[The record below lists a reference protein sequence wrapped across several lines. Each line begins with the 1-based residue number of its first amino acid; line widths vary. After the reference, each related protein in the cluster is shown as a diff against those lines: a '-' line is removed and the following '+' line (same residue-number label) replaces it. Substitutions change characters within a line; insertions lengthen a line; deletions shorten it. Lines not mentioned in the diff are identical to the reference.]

1 MPRLMEKNQGDFC
14 AFLSKKAERIFS
26 AEPVD
31 FFAAND
37 YDESYG
43 ELFISAIMRERSV
56 PFSWTAT
63 LTVTRPGTGAPPL
76 RPPVCCAHNPSGR
89 RFRPILPERTDDS
102 MKRIFK
108 TVDDHMTECTTLEKG
123 CWVHLENPTKE
134 EIDGLN
140 TRFALDPTYLAAAL
154 DEEESARIEHD
165 PDKGQTLIIV
175 DIPYVESEG
184 SGYVYSTIPLG
195 IVLVD
200 DIIITVCTRDTPII
214 NDFTEERIRN
224 FWTFKRTRFILQL
237 LNRNASRFLAYLKQI
252 DKASMHVQEKLEKSS
267 RNQELIQMMK
277 LEKSLV
283 FFSTS
288 LKSNEMVLEKLMR
301 QTNILKQFPEDTD
314 LLEDVI
320 IENKQAIEMCAI
332 YRDIMSGTMDAF
344 ASIISNNLNITMKV
358 LTSLTAV
365 LSVPTIIASLWGMNV
380 GGIPFANSSFGFWA
394 VLGIAV
400 LAAVVSFVFM
410 YKKQMFR

>member
-1 MPRLMEKNQGDFC
+1 
-14 AFLSKKAERIFS
+14 
-26 AEPVD
+26 
-31 FFAAND
+31 
-37 YDESYG
+37 
-43 ELFISAIMRERSV
+43 MR
-56 PFSWTAT
+56 
-63 LTVTRPGTGAPPL
+63 
-76 RPPVCCAHNPSGR
+76 
-89 RFRPILPERTDDS
+89 
-102 MKRIFK
+102 RIFK
-108 TVDDHMTECTTLEKG
+108 TVDDHLVECSTLEKG
-123 CWVHLENPTKE
+123 CWAHLQNPTKE

-140 TRFALDPTYLAAAL
+140 ARFALDPTYLAAAL

-165 PDKGQTLIIV
+165 SDTGQTLIIV
-175 DIPYVESEG
+175 DIPCVESDG
-184 SGYVYSTIPLG
+184 SGYLYSTIPLG
-195 IVLVD
+195 ILLVG

-237 LNRNASRFLAYLKQI
+237 LHRNASRFLAYLKQI

-288 LKSNEMVLEKLMR
+288 LKGNEMVMERMMR
-301 QTNILKQFPEDTD
+301 QDSILKRFPEDTE

-320 IENKQAIEMCAI
+320 IENKQAMEMCAI

-358 LTSLTAV
+358 LTILTFV
-365 LSVPTIIASLWGMNV
+365 TSVPTIIYSLWGMNV
-380 GGIPFANSSFGFWA
+380 KVPFDTNPWGFWIVLFISIVAA
-394 VLGIAV
+394 VL
-400 LAAVVSFVFM
+400 SFVILDR
-410 YKKQMFR
+410 KKMLK

>member
-1 MPRLMEKNQGDFC
+1 
-14 AFLSKKAERIFS
+14 
-26 AEPVD
+26 
-31 FFAAND
+31 
-37 YDESYG
+37 
-43 ELFISAIMRERSV
+43 MR
-56 PFSWTAT
+56 
-63 LTVTRPGTGAPPL
+63 
-76 RPPVCCAHNPSGR
+76 
-89 RFRPILPERTDDS
+89 
-102 MKRIFK
+102 RIFK
-108 TVDDHMTECTTLEKG
+108 TVEDHLIECTTLEKG
-123 CWVHLENPTKE
+123 CWVHLQNPTKE

-165 PDKGQTLIIV
+165 GDQTLIIV

-184 SGYVYSTIPLG
+184 SGYIYSTIPMG

-200 DIIITVCTRDTPII
+200 EIIITVCTRETPII
-214 NDFTEERIRN
+214 ADFTEERVRN

-237 LNRNASRFLAYLKQI
+237 LYRNASRFLAYLKQI
-252 DKASMHVQEKLEKSS
+252 DKASMHVQDQLEKSS
-267 RNQELIQMMK
+267 RNQELLQMMK

-288 LKSNEMVLEKLMR
+288 LKGNELVMEKLLR
-301 QTNILKQFPEDTD
+301 QESIMKRFPEDTD

-358 LTSLTAV
+358 LTSLTVVMA
-365 LSVPTIIASLWGMNV
+365 VPTIISSLWGMNV
-380 GGIPFANSSFGFWA
+380 AVPFSQSSAGFWNSWKA
-394 VLGIAV
+394 GPMTPTWRRSAPRCGP
-400 LAAVVSFVFM
+400 AATPPQLS
-410 YKKQMFR
+410 

>member
-1 MPRLMEKNQGDFC
+1 
-14 AFLSKKAERIFS
+14 
-26 AEPVD
+26 
-31 FFAAND
+31 
-37 YDESYG
+37 
-43 ELFISAIMRERSV
+43 MR
-56 PFSWTAT
+56 
-63 LTVTRPGTGAPPL
+63 
-76 RPPVCCAHNPSGR
+76 
-89 RFRPILPERTDDS
+89 
-102 MKRIFK
+102 RIFK
-108 TVDDHMTECTTLEKG
+108 TVEDHLIECTTLEKG
-123 CWVHLENPTKE
+123 CWVHLQNPTKE

-165 PDKGQTLIIV
+165 GDQTLIIV

-184 SGYVYSTIPLG
+184 SGYIYSTIPMG

-200 DIIITVCTRDTPII
+200 EIIITVCTRETPII
-214 NDFTEERIRN
+214 ADFTEERVRN

-237 LNRNASRFLAYLKQI
+237 LYRNASRFLAYLKQI
-252 DKASMHVQEKLEKSS
+252 DKASMHVQDQLEKSS
-267 RNQELIQMMK
+267 RNQELLQMMK

-288 LKSNEMVLEKLMR
+288 LKGNELVMEKLLR
-301 QTNILKQFPEDTD
+301 QESIMKRFPEDTD

-358 LTSLTAV
+358 LTSLTVVMA
-365 LSVPTIIASLWGMNV
+365 VPTIISSLWGMNV
-380 GGIPFANSSFGFWA
+380 AVPFSQSSAGFWI
-394 VLGIAV
+394 VMGISVICAFF
-400 LAAVVSFVFM
+400 AFIFM
-410 YKKQMFR
+410 YKKRMFK

>member
-1 MPRLMEKNQGDFC
+1 
-14 AFLSKKAERIFS
+14 
-26 AEPVD
+26 
-31 FFAAND
+31 
-37 YDESYG
+37 
-43 ELFISAIMRERSV
+43 MR
-56 PFSWTAT
+56 
-63 LTVTRPGTGAPPL
+63 
-76 RPPVCCAHNPSGR
+76 
-89 RFRPILPERTDDS
+89 
-102 MKRIFK
+102 RIFK
-108 TVDDHMTECTTLEKG
+108 TVEDHLIECTTLEKG
-123 CWVHLENPTKE
+123 CWVHLQNPTKE

-165 PDKGQTLIIV
+165 GDQTLIIV

-184 SGYVYSTIPLG
+184 SGYIYSTIPMG

-200 DIIITVCTRDTPII
+200 EIIITVCTRETPII
-214 NDFTEERIRN
+214 ADFTEERVRN

-237 LNRNASRFLAYLKQI
+237 LYRNASRFLAYLKQI
-252 DKASMHVQEKLEKSS
+252 DKASMHVQDQLEKSS
-267 RNQELIQMMK
+267 RNQERLQMMK

-288 LKSNEMVLEKLMR
+288 LKGNELVMEKLLR
-301 QTNILKQFPEDTD
+301 QESIMKRFPEDTD

-358 LTSLTAV
+358 LTSLTVVMA
-365 LSVPTIIASLWGMNV
+365 VPTIISSLWGMNV
-380 GGIPFANSSFGFWA
+380 AVPFSQSSAGFWI
-394 VLGIAV
+394 VMGISVICA
-400 LAAVVSFVFM
+400 LFAFIFM
-410 YKKQMFR
+410 YKKRMFK